1 MLRRSCAF
9 DLCQD
14 SDCNGDGQR
23 SGGQASWRTE
33 AQGTWR
39 VRRQRRT
46 RTEARHVRRAWR
58 RRWRLNAAR
67 VCCCFASLGH

>member
-23 SGGQASWRTE
+23 SGGQVRRLAGVRRHRGRGVYGGR
-33 AQGTWR
+33 GTR
-39 VRRQRRT
+39 VRRLVT
-46 RTEARHVRRAWR
+46 
-58 RRWRLNAAR
+58 
-67 VCCCFASLGH
+67 CGGLGGGAGG